1 MTKVILACIICAV
14 YVVFYM
20 DNAFIFECR
29 EETRRYEYFR
39 STLKDPEM
47 KLLRTYDISQA
58 TEVKIKRHSKRK
70 KKDSYYTNFINT
82 QNGGFEIPYYF
93 SARKVKKELDR
104 INDFVSGREQSYRFE
119 ELTVESVSGF
129 YIYLLI
135 FMIFTPFLLGCMICD
150 FNLWNGSKERER

>member
-1 MTKVILACIICAV
+1 MSKRWIWQMTKVILACIICAV

-104 INDFVSGREQSYRFE
+104 INDFVSGR
-119 ELTVESVSGF
+119 

-135 FMIFTPFLLGCMICD
+135 FMIFTPSLLGCMICD